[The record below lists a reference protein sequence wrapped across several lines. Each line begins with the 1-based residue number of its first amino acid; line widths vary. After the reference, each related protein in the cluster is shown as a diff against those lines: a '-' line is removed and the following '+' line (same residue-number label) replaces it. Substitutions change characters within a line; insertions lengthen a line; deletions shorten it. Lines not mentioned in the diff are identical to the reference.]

1 MEFDINMDAAVVFTN
16 QLEKMHRSAL
26 PVAVRE
32 TLNGAAF
39 DVKMNTMPDEAEDAF
54 VIRKKNFFKAKSSVD
69 RAKGFDISSMEAVV
83 GFIGDD
89 QAVKDLEA
97 QEHGGEIEGR
107 SFIPMDTARSGN
119 SHDNQ
124 VRPSNRITTVKNII
138 NSNTM
143 EGKSAKQQFVNAVS
157 KAGKG
162 GFVLGNNDKQTL
174 FRVKN
179 DGRDFKL
186 TPLFSYEK
194 GRDVSVSKTEF
205 MQTATEKS
213 AQELNSIYQKQA
225 EKQIERIRKK

>member
-1 MEFDINMDAAVVFTN
+1 MIFDINNDAAVVFTN

-39 DVKMNTMPDEAEDAF
+39 DVKMHTMPEAADDAF
-54 VIRKKNFFKAKSSVD
+54 IVRKENFFKSKSSVD
-69 RAKGFDISSMEAVV
+69 KAKGFDIGSMEAVV

-97 QEHGGEIEGR
+97 QEHGGEIDGR

-119 SHDNQ
+119 THNSQ
-124 VRPSNRITTVKNII
+124 VRPSNRISKIKNVV
-138 NSNTM
+138 NANTM
-143 EGKSAKQQFVNAVS
+143 EGKTAKQKFTHAVS

-162 GFVLGNNDKQTL
+162 GFVLGNNEKQTL

-186 TPLFSYEK
+186 TPLFSYDK

-213 AQELNSIYQKQA
+213 AEELSKIYYKQA
-225 EKQIERIRKK
+225 EKQIDRIRKK